1 MLLIR
6 EDLGAGSYTSS
17 SADSNEQSELKN
29 TALETEVAADIGWS
43 VG

>member
-6 EDLGAGSYTSS
+6 ENLGVGSYTSS

-29 TALETEVAADIGWS
+29 TLETEAAADIGWS